1 MSRAVDRR
9 VLLTGFCSAAS
20 LCLAGT
26 AFAQTSRHPA
36 VVYMQKVANDLFRAQ
51 KDGTIPAYLQVI
63 NRHAD
68 VPSIAL
74 YALGRYKADL
84 PKSDYQRYYRGV
96 AIFMSRYFADQTRHF
111 RVAKAE
117 FNEEPSSDGS
127 DTLVRTKVTLMSGS
141 AYNVV
146 FRLSRNG
153 SGYKVS
159 DVTVLGFSLS
169 YLQRGIFLSFL
180 SKKNGDLGQLIAA
193 LNR

>member
-1 MSRAVDRR
+1 MSRVDRR
-9 VLLTGFCSAAS
+9 SLVRGLCAAGALAVAGRAPAGAAS
-20 LCLAGT
+20 K
-26 AFAQTSRHPA
+26 HPA
-36 VVYMQKVANDLFRAQ
+36 LAYMQKVANDLFRAQ
-51 KDGTIPAYLQVI
+51 KDGTVGAYLQVI

-68 VPSIAL
+68 VPAIAL
-74 YALGRYKADL
+74 YALGRYKSDL
-84 PKSDYQRYYRGV
+84 AKADYQRYYRGV
-96 AIFMSRYFADQTRHF
+96 AVFMSRYFADQTRQY

-117 FNEEPSSDGS
+117 FNEEPTSEGD
-127 DTLVRTKVTLMSGS
+127 DTLVRTKITLMSGS
-141 AYNVV
+141 TYNVV

-180 SKKNGDLGQLIAA
+180 SKRNGDLGQLITA